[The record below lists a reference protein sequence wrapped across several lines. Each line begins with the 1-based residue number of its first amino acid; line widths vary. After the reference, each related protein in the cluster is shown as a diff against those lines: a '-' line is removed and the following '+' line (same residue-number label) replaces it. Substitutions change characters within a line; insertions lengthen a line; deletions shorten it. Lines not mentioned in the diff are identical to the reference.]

1 MSSLDPE
8 LITRALALAA
18 RGRGGT
24 APNPMV
30 GAVIVRDD
38 VVVGEG
44 WHHRAGKPHAEIEA
58 LAAAKAAGAD
68 VRGATMYVT
77 LEPCCHQGRTGP
89 CTKAVIAAGIRRV
102 VIAAL
107 DPNPIVAGRGVAEL
121 RAAGVEVVTGVEA
134 AAAHHLNRVF
144 DKWILSR
151 RPWVTLKLAQ
161 SVDGRI
167 ARRPGETTAV
177 TGPAVL
183 RRVHELRAAHDAV
196 MVGRVTAAV
205 DAPRLTVRGEVSNPE
220 FLPPWRV
227 LVDSQLVTPIDAPIF
242 SDAAPGAIVAT
253 AINSDDPRV
262 QRLVARGVRVH
273 SVPDADGRVDLR
285 TFIERLGTSVPEP
298 VTSILCEGGG
308 VLAAS
313 LLAADLVDELVVFV
327 APKVF
332 GAGGVPAFGALAE
345 ATTLTLDAVERLDD
359 DVALTYLRRA

>member
-1 MSSLDPE
+1 MA
-8 LITRALALAA
+8 RALALAA

-24 APNPMV
+24 SPNPMV
-30 GAVIVRDD
+30 GALIVRDG
-38 VVVGEG
+38 VVLAEG
-44 WHHRAGKPHAEIEA
+44 WHHRAGKAHAEIEA
-58 LAAAKAAGAD
+58 LAAARSAGAD

-89 CTKAVIAAGIRRV
+89 CTKAVIAAGITRV

-107 DPNPIVAGRGVAEL
+107 DPNPVVAGRGVAEL
-121 RAAGVEVVTGVEA
+121 RAAGVEVATGVEA
-134 AAAHHLNRVF
+134 AAAHALNRVF
-144 DKWILSR
+144 EKWIVSR
-151 RPWVTLKLAQ
+151 RPWLTLKLAQ
-161 SVDGRI
+161 SIDGRI

-177 TGPAVL
+177 TGPEVA

-205 DAPRLTVRGEVSNPE
+205 DAPRLTVRGEMANPE
-220 FLPPWRV
+220 YLPPWRV
-227 LVDSQLVTPIDAPIF
+227 VVDSQLATPIDAPIF

-253 AINSDDPRV
+253 AINSDDDRV

-273 SVPDADGRVDLR
+273 SVPDPTGRVDLV
-285 TFIERLGTSVPEP
+285 TFLERLGTAMPEP

-313 LLAADLVDELVVFV
+313 LLSADLVDELVVFV

-332 GAGGVPAFGALAE
+332 GRGGVPAFGDLAVE
-345 ATTLTLDAVERLDD
+345 TPGLKLDAVERLGD
-359 DVALTYLRRA
+359 DVALTYLRGA

>member
-1 MSSLDPE
+1 MIS
-8 LITRALALAA
+8 ALALAA

-30 GAVIVRDD
+30 GAVIERDG
-38 VVVGEG
+38 VVLGEG

-58 LAAAKAAGAD
+58 LTAAKAAGAD

-89 CTKAVIAAGIRRV
+89 CTKAVIAAGIARV

-107 DPNPIVAGRGVAEL
+107 DPNPLVAGRGVNEL
-121 RAAGVEVVTGVEA
+121 RAAGIEVITGVEE

-144 DKWILSR
+144 DKWIVSR

-161 SVDGRI
+161 SIDGRI
-167 ARRPGETTAV
+167 AWRAGETTAV

-183 RRVHELRAAHDAV
+183 RRVHDLRAAHDAV

-220 FLPPWRV
+220 YLPPWRV
-227 LVDSQLVTPIDAPIF
+227 VIDSQLATPVDAPIF
-242 SDAAPGAIVAT
+242 SDVAPGAIVAT
-253 AINSDDPRV
+253 AVDEDDARV

-273 SVPDADGRVDLR
+273 SVPDVHGRVDLA
-285 TFIERLGTSVPEP
+285 TFIERLGKAVPEP

-313 LLAADLVDELVVFV
+313 LLAADLVDELIVFV

-332 GAGGVPAFGALAE
+332 GHDGVPAFGALGA
-345 ATTLTLDAVERLDD
+345 ARTLKLDGIERLDD
-359 DVALTYLRRA
+359 DVALTYLRGT